1 MTAIKLSLST
11 SSQRERLLKW
21 LLEVGCIN
29 TQEARE
35 QLDIQAPAPRIMELK
50 KLGYDIKTEKTE
62 WLSHTGIKHK
72 IARYVLISEAA

>member
-1 MTAIKLSLST
+1 MTAIKISVST

-21 LLEVGCIN
+21 LLEVGYIN

-50 KLGYDIKTEKTE
+50 RQGYDIKTEKTE
-62 WLSHTGIKHK
+62 WLSHAGIKHK
-72 IARYVLISEAA
+72 IARYVLKDKAE